1 MTLEWQ
7 VRGPE
12 YEEDSNGLRNG
23 DCVYVETPVGI
34 TCIKLVFDAPRT
46 AQLHME
52 ALHQAVNAAVSIEI
66 IAI

>member
-1 MTLEWQ
+1 MTVEWQ

-12 YEEDSNGLRNG
+12 YEEYSSGMRIG

-34 TCIKLVFDAPRT
+34 PCMRFVFDDPRA
-46 AQLHME
+46 AQQHME
-52 ALHQAVNAAVSIEI
+52 ALDKAAKAAVSIEI